1 MRQRENALR
10 SSANKTEVPRVLRRA
25 RAKIAYL
32 EQVFFNDIVTHIPVR
47 WIRVLFF
54 RSLVHSCGQGI
65 GLLRGIEVR
74 QGKNISVGD
83 RAVINKRVLL
93 DGRGGALVIGEDV
106 DIAQDTSIWTLEH
119 NVNSSSHATVG
130 GDVIIE
136 DHVWIASRSTV
147 LPGIRIGRGA
157 VVAACSVVTKDV
169 PALTIVGGVPAKVI
183 GQRDNP
189 LTYRL
194 NHKPWFQ

>member
-1 MRQRENALR
+1 MLSR
-10 SSANKTEVPRVLRRA
+10 TRA
-25 RAKIAYL
+25 RIAYL
-32 EQVFFNDIVTHIPVR
+32 GQIFFNDVITHIPVR
-47 WIRVLFF
+47 WIRVVIF
-54 RSLVHSCGQGI
+54 RGLVQSCGEGI

-74 QGKNISVGD
+74 HGKNISVGN

-106 DIAQDTSIWTLEH
+106 DIAQDTSIFTLQH
-119 NVNSSSHATVG
+119 DVNSDSHAAVG

-136 DHVWIASRSTV
+136 DHVWIASRATI

-157 VVAACSVVTKDV
+157 VVAACSVVTKDI
-169 PALTIVGGVPAKVI
+169 PALAIVGGVPAKVI
-183 GQRDNP
+183 GRRTNA

>member
-1 MRQRENALR
+1 
-10 SSANKTEVPRVLRRA
+10 VLRRA
-25 RAKIAYL
+25 RTRVAYL
-32 EQVFFNDIVTHIPVR
+32 GQILFNDVITHIPVR

-54 RSLVHSCGQGI
+54 RCLVHKCGEGI

-74 QGKNISVGD
+74 QGRNISVGD

-119 NVNSSSHATVG
+119 DVNSNSHAAIG
-130 GDVIIE
+130 GEVVIE
-136 DHVWIASRSTV
+136 DHVWIASRSTI

-169 PALTIVGGVPAKVI
+169 PSLAIVGGVPAKII
-183 GQRDNP
+183 GQRNNE

-194 NHKPWFQ
+194 NYKPWFQ